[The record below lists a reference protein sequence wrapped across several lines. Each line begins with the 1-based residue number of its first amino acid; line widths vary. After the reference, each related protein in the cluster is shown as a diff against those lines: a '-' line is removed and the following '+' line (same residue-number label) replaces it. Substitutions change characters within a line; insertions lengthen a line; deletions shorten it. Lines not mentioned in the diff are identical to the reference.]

1 MPALAKAAPAATK
14 SDLEALQG
22 VWTSVAG
29 PREARFLIA
38 GSRFTFEFVGGE
50 LYMVEEGPAD
60 HKGLVA
66 PCIYQVDAGV
76 LKWCPGRIGSGRRL
90 SAFPS
95 VDDERYLCLIFRRAR
110 RTNGK

>member
-29 PREARFLIA
+29 P
-38 GSRFTFEFVGGE
+38 
-50 LYMVEEGPAD
+50 LYMGSFELAPGGQMDMKVEEGPAD
-60 HKGLVA
+60 HKGQVA

-110 RTNGK
+110 RSNGK